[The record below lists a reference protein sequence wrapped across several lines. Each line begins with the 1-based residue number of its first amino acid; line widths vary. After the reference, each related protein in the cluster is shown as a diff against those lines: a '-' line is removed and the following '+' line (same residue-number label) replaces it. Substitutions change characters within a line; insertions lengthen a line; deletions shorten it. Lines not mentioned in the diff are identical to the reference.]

1 MYRVLPGIAGLAI
14 CCTLGLTSPVL
25 AGTTYGI
32 YDARTLA
39 MGGVSVASSNNDNA
53 QFYNAA
59 LLAFNEDIE
68 ERTTDSRIWFP
79 LLVPQFSESA
89 IEIEDLSQDDPAQS
103 ISRAV
108 SDFNAALD
116 AQSAQAV
123 VDATGNLDDSLDNL
137 ADEDLHA
144 DVYVGMGLT
153 EPGKFQ
159 GAGFFMGA
167 RLLAGGRSTVSEADR
182 AILAAYQDGLTF
194 IASAGAEGEAHPE
207 LFDANGAL
215 INPNSSFDSTASAT
229 GVAITEIGVA
239 MSKQLHV
246 FGSAIA
252 AGISFKV
259 LNVETFEDVERIVDD
274 RIDVDQNS
282 ETDTN
287 INFDVGFVKEIT
299 DHWRIGLAVKDIVPH
314 NYETS
319 LGTIV
324 RLRPRP
330 RIGASYQSGRLQIA
344 ADADV
349 IQNEP
354 LGDEQPTQEAA
365 IGAEWALGSQIKL
378 RTGYRA
384 DVRGNRDGVVS
395 LGAGALWRRL
405 VVDLAYA
412 QGGDA
417 KAAALQ
423 FGVAF

>member
-1 MYRVLPGIAGLAI
+1 MYRLLPGIAGVAI

-25 AGTTYGI
+25 AGTTYGV

-39 MGGVSVASSNNDNA
+39 MGGVSVASANNDNA

-59 LLAFNEDIE
+59 LLAFNDEIE
-68 ERTTDSRIWFP
+68 ERTMDSRIWLP
-79 LLVPQFSESA
+79 LLVAQVSDSV
-89 IEIEDLSQDDPAQS
+89 IEIEEVSSDDLAQS
-103 ISRAV
+103 MSSSIF
-108 SDFNAALD
+108 DFNALPD
-116 AQSAQAV
+116 AQTARAV
-123 VDATGNLDDSLDNL
+123 VDATSSLEDALDKLD
-137 ADEDLHA
+137 DEDLNG
-144 DVYVGMGLT
+144 DLYVGMGLT

-159 GAGFFMGA
+159 GAGFFMGV

-182 AILAAYQDGLTF
+182 AILAAYRDGLSF
-194 IASAGAEGEAHPE
+194 IASNGAEGAAHPE

-259 LNVETFEDVERIVDD
+259 LDVETFEDAERIIDD

-282 ETDTN
+282 ETETN
-287 INFDVGFVKEIT
+287 VNFDVGLVKEIS
-299 DHWRIGLAVKDIVPH
+299 DHWRIGFAVKDVIPH
-314 NYETS
+314 NYKTS

-330 RIGASYQSGRLQIA
+330 RMGASYQSGRLQIA
-344 ADADV
+344 ADADL

-365 IGAEWALGSQIKL
+365 IGAEWTLGSRTRL

-384 DVRGNRDGVVS
+384 DIRGNRDGVVS
-395 LGAGALWRRL
+395 LGAGVLWRRL

-417 KAAALQ
+417 EAAALQ

>member
-1 MYRVLPGIAGLAI
+1 MRNLLPGLAGIAV
-14 CCTLGLTSPVL
+14 CCTLGLTSPAL

-39 MGGVSVASSNNDNA
+39 MGGVSVASANNDNG

-59 LLAFNEDIE
+59 LLAFNDDIE

-79 LLVPQFSESA
+79 LLVPQFSESV
-89 IEIEDLSQDDPAQS
+89 IEIEEISQDDPAGS
-103 ISRAV
+103 ISRAIQG
-108 SDFNAALD
+108 FNALPNAETALT
-116 AQSAQAV
+116 V
-123 VDATGNLDDSLDNL
+123 VDATSNLDDSLDKL

-144 DVYVGMGLT
+144 DFYVGMGLT

-167 RLLAGGRSTVSEADR
+167 RLLAGGTSTISETDR
-182 AILAAYQDGLTF
+182 AILAAYQDGLSF
-194 IASAGAEGEAHPE
+194 IASGGTDGEAHPE

-215 INPNSSFDSTASAT
+215 INPNSSFDSTATAT

-274 RIDVDQNS
+274 RIDVDRNS
-282 ETDTN
+282 ETDTDV
-287 INFDVGFVKEIT
+287 NFDVGIVKEIS
-299 DHWRIGLAVKDIVPH
+299 DHWRIGFAVKDIVPH
-314 NYETS
+314 NYKTS
-319 LGTIV
+319 LGTTV

-330 RIGASYQSGRLQIA
+330 RIGASYQSGSLQIA
-344 ADADV
+344 VDADV
-349 IQNEP
+349 IRNEP

-365 IGAEWALGSQIKL
+365 IGAEWALGSRVKL
-378 RTGYRA
+378 RTGYRM

-395 LGAGALWRRL
+395 LGIGTLWRRL
-405 VVDLAYA
+405 VADLAYA
-412 QGGDA
+412 EGGDA
-417 KAAALQ
+417 RAAALQ

>member
-1 MYRVLPGIAGLAI
+1 MDRLLPGIPGVAI
-14 CCTLGLTSPVL
+14 CCALGLTSPVL

-39 MGGVSVASSNNDNA
+39 MGGVSVASANNDNA

-59 LLAFNEDIE
+59 LLAFNDEIE
-68 ERTTDSRIWFP
+68 ERTMDSRIWLP
-79 LLVPQFSESA
+79 LLAAQVSDSV
-89 IEIEDLSQDDPAQS
+89 IEIEEVSSDDLARS
-103 ISRAV
+103 IS
-108 SDFNAALD
+108 SSIFDFNALPD
-116 AQSAQAV
+116 AQAAQAV
-123 VDATGNLDDSLDNL
+123 VDATSSLDDALDKL
-137 ADEDLHA
+137 DDEDLNG
-144 DVYVGMGLT
+144 DLYVGMGLT

-182 AILAAYQDGLTF
+182 AILAAYQDGLSF
-194 IASAGAEGEAHPE
+194 IASGGTEGEARPE

-215 INPNSSFDSTASAT
+215 IDPNSSFDSTASAT

-246 FGSAIA
+246 FGNQIA

-259 LNVETFEDVERIVDD
+259 LDIETFEDVERIVDD

-282 ETDTN
+282 ETETN
-287 INFDVGFVKEIT
+287 VNFDVGLVKEIA
-299 DHWRIGLAVKDIVPH
+299 DNWRIGLAVKDVVPH
-314 NYETS
+314 NYKTS

-365 IGAEWALGSQIKL
+365 IGAEWTLGSRTRL

-384 DVRGNRDGVVS
+384 DIRDNRDGVVS
-395 LGAGALWRRL
+395 LGAGVLWRRL

-412 QGGDA
+412 RGGDA
-417 KAAALQ
+417 EAAALQ